1 MLSVTTITHVR
12 ANEPLCISYIDLYKS
27 IESSL
32 PITHAAHTLAR
43 TDSYATKARMHA
55 RTPSAEP
62 QAISQLSCTSHVAHH
77 ALCALRRFAV
87 GKQVFAQSISSI
99 AAASAARVLHRF
111 RRPIPS
117 WRIRTSAQ
125 PERAR
130 SFSSCTAS
138 SFAASS
144 TSQHSTASCTG
155 HSTL

>member
-32 PITHAAHTLAR
+32 PMAHAHTLAR
-43 TDSYATKARMHA
+43 NDSYATKARRHT
-55 RTPSAEP
+55 RTHILRLA
-62 QAISQLSCTSHVAHH
+62 AGKLTAFAHTAYHVLTVCVHG
-77 ALCALRRFAV
+77 FAV